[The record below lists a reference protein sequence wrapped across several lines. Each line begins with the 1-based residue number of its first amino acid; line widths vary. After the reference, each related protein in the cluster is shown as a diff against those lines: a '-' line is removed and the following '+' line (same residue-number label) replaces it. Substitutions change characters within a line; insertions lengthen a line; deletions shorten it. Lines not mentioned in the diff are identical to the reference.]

1 MKSLLQ
7 KDFKYLYYFRT
18 SRLFSARRSHLKH
31 LRCALFLLSAT
42 CLFFTACGGSASA
55 PTNNTIPVTLKVFA
69 AVSLKAPFTEI
80 KSKYESTH
88 PGVSISYNFD
98 GSQILEN
105 QLASGAAADVFA
117 SADQSYM
124 QKARN
129 AGLVSTS
136 QIFAKNKLIVI
147 VPKSNPAKIY
157 ALKDLASKGV
167 KIDIADPSVPVG
179 QYSLQVLDKLGKS
192 AGYGPAYE
200 NSIKANL
207 ISQETNDAAV
217 VQKVQLGEADAGIVY
232 QSDITSA
239 NADKVIAIDIPAN
252 VNIIAEYPIA
262 VTKGAA
268 HAKEAQAFVS
278 YILSPDGQA
287 VLAKYHFIPV
297 KSPA

>member
-1 MKSLLQ
+1 
-7 KDFKYLYYFRT
+7 
-18 SRLFSARRSHLKH
+18 LKH
-31 LRCALFLLSAT
+31 LRCALFLLSTT
-42 CLFFTACGGSASA
+42 CLFFTACGSASA
-55 PTNNTIPVTLKVFA
+55 PTSNTIPVTLKVFA
-69 AVSLKAPFTEI
+69 AVSLKAPFTKI
-80 KSKYESTH
+80 KSKYEAAH

-117 SADQSYM
+117 SADQLYM
-124 QKARN
+124 QKASY

-192 AGYGPAYE
+192 AGYGLAYE
-200 NSIKANL
+200 NSVKANF

-232 QSDITSA
+232 QSDITSS
-239 NADKVIAIDIPAN
+239 NAAKVIAIDIPASF
-252 VNIIAEYPIA
+252 NIIANYPLA

-287 VLAKYHFIPV
+287 VLAQYHFIPV
-297 KSPA
+297 NSPA